1 MNAQQKL
8 SLAGLRQQAHD
19 RNAILAAAAYAAL
32 SVGGGLLLAAPLSRS
47 LDTTSAVSFVDALF
61 IATSAVSTT
70 GLSTLDPGTT
80 FSFTGQLIILLLIQ
94 IGGVGY
100 MTFMSF
106 AFLTIRDRLSPR
118 QTEMTRAGFGIN
130 EEYSV
135 NRFLRV
141 AVVSTL
147 IIEAFG
153 AAVLSYQFSR
163 AGIADP
169 VWNGIFHSVSSFC
182 TAGFSLFPTSLEGFK
197 GNTGLLLTVAA
208 LSYLGAMGFIVIAE
222 VIDYLT
228 RPNRKIS
235 PTTRLILAV
244 TFGLGAVG
252 TLFFFLFEP
261 TILSLPVEQRLP
273 NAFFQAMT
281 ASTTVGFNSV
291 QIGTMAPASIMIL
304 YLLMLVGASPS
315 GTGGGLKSTTAALL
329 VATVISSL
337 RGRPFVMTAGVR
349 VPDSRVQQAASTLI
363 VALAIIFVSVVLLD
377 MTGSY
382 RFDRILFEVI
392 SALGTVGLSMG
403 VTGELNETGKLIVT
417 AVMYIGR
424 VGILL
429 FFMAFA
435 RRLAEEIKTPPRER
449 DVMI

>member
-1 MNAQQKL
+1 MNIQQKH

-19 RNAILAAAAYAAL
+19 HNAALAVAAYAAL
-32 SVGGGLLLAAPLSRS
+32 SICGAILLAAPVSRS
-47 LDTTSAVSFVDALF
+47 VEGTSVVSFVDALF

-70 GLSTLDPGTT
+70 GLTTLDPGTT
-80 FSFTGQLIILLLIQ
+80 FSFAGQLIILLLIQ

-106 AFLTIRDRLSPR
+106 AFLTIRDRLSPM
-118 QTEMTRAGFGIN
+118 QVELTRAGFGIN

-141 AVVSTL
+141 AVISTL
-147 IIEAFG
+147 IIEALG
-153 AAVLSYQFSR
+153 AAVLGYQFSQ

-182 TAGFSLFPTSLEGFK
+182 TAGFSLFSTSLEGFK
-197 GNTGLLLTVAA
+197 GNTGVLLTIAA

-222 VIDYLT
+222 VVDSLS
-228 RPNRKIS
+228 RPNRTIS
-235 PTTRLILAV
+235 PTTRLILSV
-244 TFGLGAVG
+244 TAGLGAVG

-261 TILSLPVEQRLP
+261 VIMSLPVEQRLP

-291 QIGTMAPASIMIL
+291 PIGTLAPASIMIL
-304 YLLMLVGASPS
+304 YVLMLVGASPS

-363 VALAIIFVSVVLLD
+363 VALAILFMAVILLD

-382 RFDRILFEVI
+382 RFDSILFEVI

-403 VTGELNETGKLIVT
+403 ATGELNHTGKLIVT
-417 AVMYIGR
+417 AVMYVGR

-435 RRLAEEIKTPPRER
+435 RRLAGEIAKPPRER
-449 DVMI
+449 DVII